1 VIRALYR
8 TIMFNNCLFENILCN
23 GDSDDSSL
31 LDFHSSDYGNIFTMN
46 NVTISNCRSNGDFIK
61 IGGNLS
67 YVNLNNLKIDS
78 VTSYGPVI
86 SNKSFNVSK
95 LLLINFYINIH
106 VIIILKLLFIIYIY
120 LLILLLKNSQLYI

>member
-1 VIRALYR
+1 
-8 TIMFNNCLFENILCN
+8 MFNNCLFENILCN